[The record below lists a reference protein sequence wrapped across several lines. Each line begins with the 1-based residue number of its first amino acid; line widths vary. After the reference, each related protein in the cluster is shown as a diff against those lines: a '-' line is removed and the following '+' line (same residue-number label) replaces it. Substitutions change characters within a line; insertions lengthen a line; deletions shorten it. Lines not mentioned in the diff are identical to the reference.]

1 MMSQREKTEFLF
13 SSRLLIHVI
22 RGSVKIL
29 EQNNRFSKTFI
40 KQKDDFISLPVE
52 NSFVHAAHGS
62 SLVAESWGQPD
73 SISTQILANPVVPN
87 SNGTSNVPKRT
98 PSVRMKPSR
107 PAPAPKRPSQTAG
120 HPKNPSNPPTED
132 LLGDLETEL
141 RNRPFVYREESSFA
155 ALHNK
160 EIMHNLYFYK

>member
-1 MMSQREKTEFLF
+1 
-13 SSRLLIHVI
+13 
-22 RGSVKIL
+22 
-29 EQNNRFSKTFI
+29 
-40 KQKDDFISLPVE
+40 
-52 NSFVHAAHGS
+52 
-62 SLVAESWGQPD
+62 
-73 SISTQILANPVVPN
+73 
-87 SNGTSNVPKRT
+87 
-98 PSVRMKPSR
+98 MKPSR
-107 PAPAPKRPSQTAG
+107 PAPAPKRPSQTTG

>member
-1 MMSQREKTEFLF
+1 M
-13 SSRLLIHVI
+13 
-22 RGSVKIL
+22 IL
-29 EQNNRFSKTFI
+29 KPFPKRNDN
-40 KQKDDFISLPVE
+40 FISLPVE

-73 SISTQILANPVVPN
+73 SISSQILANPVVPHTN
-87 SNGTSNVPKRT
+87 RTSNVPQRT

-107 PAPAPKRPSQTAG
+107 PAPAPKRPSQTG
-120 HPKNPSNPPTED
+120 THHKTSPNPPTED

-155 ALHNK
+155 TLHNK
-160 EIMHNLYFYK
+160 EIMHNLYFINN